1 MLTSTQFPLPPESP
15 FGRAIL
21 PTSALTLGA
30 LFAITRAPGSPA
42 ALTALFGLLG
52 VAYLPGLAAALWVEN
67 RFGLWASW
75 ILPLILAPVLSVG
88 MALLLTLSGVR
99 LDETAPWI
107 VLLAVLAVVFAPH
120 PRREIEE
127 YAVSM
132 EMPGFLRRRS
142 DRQQVLVLATA
153 VLALIAL
160 PLLARA
166 WIRVSGDAALDLAVT
181 QAILRHGLPVGDP
194 LMAGQPLRSF
204 WIFHAYLAVLQG
216 ATRVTPDVLLAGGSL
231 TAAFVLVFT
240 GYKLLTLLAL
250 PHARAIWG
258 ATFLFFSLNGTFFL
272 DRFLTAGPFVLG
284 LVYMLLFLMA
294 TVASLGENR
303 LRWNLLAFLAALGM
317 LLFHGGVGIVT
328 MVVTFISIPVVW
340 IAGRLNPFRGPGWE
354 LTGTVL
360 PMVLALLVGAPY
372 LAHILRGVPFDPA
385 LFLRL
390 SPGKAAHVAGALLP
404 ALLFG
409 VGVLGS
415 FLAAADVRRQAWTVW
430 TVLLFTLCLVV
441 EFPGPDP
448 LIGPITLAYVPLALA
463 AGSAVPLVWARA
475 RGVGRVF
482 VAIALFLVLVPRT
495 VVGVAGYLGAPTP
508 PALTPEARETVA
520 WLREHTPADA
530 VVADI
535 GPDLSLAARRTA
547 LYGRRPQDWTVAY
560 RTNAMVRRST
570 AHYDLLRGIE
580 LDPEQIDLLRAF
592 RAPIYIVQRFPE
604 ADRLHPP
611 PDAREVFSNDGYRV
625 WLWLPSAADSLRR
638 SP

>member
-1 MLTSTQFPLPPESP
+1 MTSTDFPLPPESP
-15 FGRAIL
+15 LGRAIL
-21 PTSALTLGA
+21 PTLALTLGF
-30 LFAITRAPGSPA
+30 LFAITRAPGAPA

-88 MALLLTLSGVR
+88 AALLLNLSGVR
-99 LDETAPWI
+99 LDDTSPWI

-120 PRREIEE
+120 PRREIED

-153 VLALIAL
+153 VLVVIAL

-166 WIRVSGDAALDLAVT
+166 WIRVSGDAAVDLAAT
-181 QAILRHGLPVGDP
+181 QAILHHGLPPRDP
-194 LMAGQPLRSF
+194 LMAGLPLRSF
-204 WIFHAYLAVLQG
+204 WAFHAYLAVLQG
-216 ATRVTPDVLLAGGSL
+216 ATRVAPAVLLTGGSL
-231 TAAFVLVFT
+231 IAAFVLVFT
-240 GYKLLTLLAL
+240 GYRLLTLLAL
-250 PHARAIWG
+250 PHARALWG
-258 ATFLFFSLNGTFFL
+258 ATFLFFALNGPFFL
-272 DRFLTAGPFVLG
+272 DRFLTAGPFVLA

-294 TVASLGENR
+294 TVATLGENR

-317 LLFHGGVGIVT
+317 LLFHGGVGSMT
-328 MVVTFISIPVVW
+328 LVVTFISIPVIW

-372 LAHILRGVPFDPA
+372 LAHILRAGPFEPA
-385 LFLRL
+385 LFVRVSWAKVGLF
-390 SPGKAAHVAGALLP
+390 AVALLP

-409 VGVLGS
+409 VAVLGR
-415 FLAAADVRRQAWTVW
+415 FLGAAEVRRQAWTVW

-441 EFPGPDP
+441 EFPGTNP
-448 LIGPITLAYVPLALA
+448 LLGPITLAYVPLALA
-463 AGSAVPLVWARA
+463 AGSAVPLVWSRT
-475 RGVGRVF
+475 RGVGRALLV
-482 VAIALFLVLVPRT
+482 IALFLVLVPRT
-495 VVGVAGYLGAPTP
+495 ALGVAAYFGAPLP
-508 PALTPEARETVA
+508 PALAPEARETVA

-535 GPDLSLAARRTA
+535 KPDIALAASRTA

-560 RTNAMVRRST
+560 RTNAMVRRSA
-570 AHYDLLRGIE
+570 AHFDLLRGVDLGPDE
-580 LDPEQIDLLRAF
+580 VDLLRGL
-592 RAPIYIVQRFPE
+592 RAPVYVVHRFPE
-604 ADRLHPP
+604 AARLHPSS
-611 PDAREVFSNDGYRV
+611 DAREVFANRGYRV
-625 WLWLPSAADSLRR
+625 WLWLPSAADSLGRAR
-638 SP
+638 